1 MMSEDAAEEYLLQ
14 AREIFLKQKRLAERA
29 IEQLSYTQ
37 MHERIH
43 PNTNSVSIIMKH
55 MAGNMLS
62 RWTDFLTTDGEK
74 PWRHREN
81 EFVDDLLVP
90 GLIERYWEHGWVNV
104 FEALKDLK
112 PEDLNRTVQIRGEDH
127 SVIQAIQRQVD
138 HYGYHVGQIVL
149 ISKILV
155 GEKWQSLSIPSG
167 GSEEFNQQ
175 KLRARNSG
183 EGPIKDRRL

>member
-1 MMSEDAAEEYLLQ
+1 MMSDEAAEEFLLQ
-14 AREIFLKQKRLAERA
+14 ARKIFLRQKRLAERA
-29 IEQLSYTQ
+29 VEQLSYTQ
-37 MHERIH
+37 LHERIH

-90 GLIERYWEHGWVNV
+90 GLIERYWEHGWVIV
-104 FEALKDLK
+104 FEALS
-112 PEDLNRTVQIRGEDH
+112 DLNPDDLTRTILIRGEEH

-149 ISKILV
+149 IAKILV
-155 GEKWQSLSIPSG
+155 GEEWQSLSIPPG
-167 GSEEFNQQ
+167 GSVEFNEM
-175 KLRARNSG
+175 KRRASDFPGDSSKRH
-183 EGPIKDRRL
+183 